1 MPGTF
6 VFIGNMT
13 VGHSITDNLVAAGF
27 MASDSLGSAD
37 AVITFCTS
45 QESLEDVYFGSDG
58 VIAKA
63 KPAAYLIDL
72 SSTTPSFAKE
82 LNAMAAVSDQH
93 AVEAPLY
100 IHDIT
105 VPDAFKSKD
114 NLVVFYG
121 GEDDDF
127 VAVEPYLHAI
137 ATEVER
143 CGKAGAG
150 QLMKCSFTLH
160 QVAALVALMESD
172 ALCRM
177 TADVSTSDE
186 SIKRLVSMQMVSKPI
201 ERLYHAIE
209 NKEFASTYSVE
220 VMMCELE
227 GALAAADDIDL
238 IIPQA
243 EAAEY
248 LLQLLSMIGGMDMSP
263 TALSLVYGD
272 ESASAQ
278 YGLDW
283 SRAEQAYA
291 TFGDADECEDHDDY
305 DDDDY
310 CDDESAS
317 DHRHMHGFGPEHG
330 AFGGGF
336 DGYSSN

>member
-6 VFIGNMT
+6 VFVGNMA
-13 VGHSITDNLVAAGF
+13 VGHALTDNLVAAGF
-27 MASDSLGSAD
+27 TAAERLDDAD
-37 AVITFCTS
+37 VVLTFCTS
-45 QESLEDVYFGSDG
+45 QDSLEDVYFDSDG

-63 KPAAYLIDL
+63 QPGALLIDL
-72 SSTTPSFAKE
+72 SATTPSFAKE

-100 IHDIT
+100 VRDIT
-105 VPDAFKSKD
+105 LPDAFASKE
-114 NLVVFYG
+114 NLVALVG
-121 GEDDDF
+121 SEDDDF
-127 VAVEPYLHAI
+127 EVAEPYLAAI
-137 ATEVER
+137 ASEVDR
-143 CGKAGAG
+143 CGKPGSG

-160 QVAALVALMESD
+160 QVSALVALMESD
-172 ALCRM
+172 ALCRVSVDEV
-177 TADVSTSDE
+177 TAALS
-186 SIKRLVSMQMVSKPI
+186 I
-201 ERLYHAIE
+201 ERLVREQVATPSLQRLFGAIM

-227 GALAAADDIDL
+227 SALAAADDIDL

-263 TALSLVYGD
+263 SALSLVYGD

-283 SRAEQAYA
+283 SRAEEAYA
-291 TFGDADECEDHDDY
+291 TFGDIEDDDDYDDY
-305 DDDDY
+305 DDDD
-310 CDDESAS
+310 
-317 DHRHMHGFGPEHG
+317 DHAGHKHHHGFGPEHG

-336 DGYSSN
+336 DGYSTN